1 MTIPLIDKQDNFEIV
16 GLQIAA
22 ILAQATIDQQALAV
36 LAAKD
41 PALWKFDVFSEKFN
55 PFGVFQDDPKAT
67 PVVNVWYD
75 TSNFNP
81 ANGDTVGRQRDD
93 ADFKIDVYTAVAA
106 TDNPGGGH
114 NPTDESTVLALHRII
129 RLVRNIIMHP
139 DNVYL
144 KLTQTVGSKT
154 RNLVGRRWINSKEK
168 FQPQIGDRPVENV
181 IADRISLSV
190 SFNEVPVAE
199 DFPELEVVGVTAKR
213 AIDGKVI
220 LEADFDTT

>member
-1 MTIPLIDKQDNFEIV
+1 MTIPFIDKQDNFEIV

-22 ILAQATIDQQALAV
+22 ILAQATIDQQAFAV

-41 PALWKFDVFSEKFN
+41 PDLWKFDVFSEKFN
-55 PFGVFQDDPKAT
+55 PFGVFQNDSNAT

-81 ANGDTVGRQRDD
+81 ANGDVVSRQKDD
-93 ADFKIDVYTAVAA
+93 AVFNIDVYAAVAA

-139 DNVYL
+139 DNTYL

-154 RNLVGRRWINSKEK
+154 GNLVWRRWINSKEK

-190 SFNEVPVAE
+190 SFNETPVIE
-199 DFPELEVVGVTAKR
+199 TFEELEVVGITAKR
-213 AIDGKVI
+213 AIDGKII